1 MAPLKPQ
8 EKGFHCKRAARRAAM
23 LADCTA
29 IARQSRVGCCYTIWL
44 ASTTRCCAAVGGSAA
59 LRMRHTPCG
68 CRSAH
73 LVGVR
78 SNFRLPPVPS
88 MRRAPAM
95 PLFRKQSAAEQ
106 TSLAPHDS
114 KAQLQAVTNRRDSWR
129 SHVHRTY
136 TAQRVQLFKLQTA
149 NVGGR
154 GELPS
159 RSLGGLRGPFS
170 HVREWPPLPRPHTV
184 WG

>member
-1 MAPLKPQ
+1 MSPPVSGGGENAACAPQHHTPPIFFPRKENGRCDRPKERRL
-8 EKGFHCKRAARRAAM
+8 HCKRAARRAGM

-29 IARQSRVGCCYTIWL
+29 IARRSRVAVAIRF
-44 ASTTRCCAAVGGSAA
+44 ASASIIRCCAAVGGSAA

-114 KAQLQAVTNRRDSWR
+114 KARLIPVTNRRR
-129 SHVHRTY
+129 FMAKPCT
-136 TAQRVQLFKLQTA
+136 
-149 NVGGR
+149 
-154 GELPS
+154 
-159 RSLGGLRGPFS
+159 
-170 HVREWPPLPRPHTV
+170 PHPHCAARAAR
-184 WG
+184 